1 MLIAARISCA
11 KEITRRTGT
20 RTWTGRKREP
30 VDVYIPLRT
39 KSYAQERI
47 EIHQK
52 MTSSELISLEFQFP
66 ITPPTPWYPWKEQLR
81 MRTFTTSFECGV
93 LRTWSAS
100 PCHCGCACPCVMP
113 GARKKKKHLT
123 ERRWFF
129 QKTRWCEDSKKFQ
142 SMLCSQKLAPSMHQ
156 AVSWLTID
164 TSSVRPLFS
173 LQPRLFP
180 LSGQH
185 ISPLPVVP
193 TSEQT
198 QVEDAWL
205 ECLHNPII
213 HHFLMAKL
221 SRNSLKI
228 WMLQQAPQGSVFLG
242 STSNPSCFPIPFPC
256 FSEVFKTTCWQ
267 CFSKHND
274 GSAWAVDGDHS
285 GENAI
290 GPWHFWHD
298 QQLIPENGVLAMWCH
313 VYLQRLGTRRASSKK
328 HNNNDDNNDKHASFG
343 KKTSPNS
350 FSFGHGGRRMIL
362 HESLG

>member
-1 MLIAARISCA
+1 MDRAETGACWCVYPAANEELCSGTDWDPPKNDLLRANFAWVSIPHNTSHSLVSL
-11 KEITRRTGT
+11 ERTAQN
-20 RTWTGRKREP
+20 E
-30 VDVYIPLRT
+30 DVYDVFRVWGPADLVCFSVPL
-39 KSYAQERI
+39 
-47 EIHQK
+47 
-52 MTSSELISLEFQFP
+52 
-66 ITPPTPWYPWKEQLR
+66 WLR
-81 MRTFTTSFECGV
+81 LPVR
-93 LRTWSAS
+93 
-100 PCHCGCACPCVMP
+100 H
-113 GARKKKKHLT
+113 ARGPKKKKHLT